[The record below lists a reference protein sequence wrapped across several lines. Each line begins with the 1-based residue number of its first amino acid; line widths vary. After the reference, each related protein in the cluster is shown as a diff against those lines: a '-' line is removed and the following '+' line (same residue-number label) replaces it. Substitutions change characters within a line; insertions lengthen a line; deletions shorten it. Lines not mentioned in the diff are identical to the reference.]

1 MGAPEG
7 RNFSS
12 EAAVE
17 VGRRAVTTIRRR
29 WTFPFPIGTS
39 MMAKLHGLQ
48 ADYVFRGVDHIV
60 RMTVEGNLLEVEVED
75 RLTTDQW
82 RGEFDAAFI
91 EDLTHKTGNFK
102 QFGIFCNM
110 LESALAQSS
119 ESVTLD
125 LLTYSDLESLRN
137 RKIGVGPRHL
147 PAAKS
152 SPLSSKRYLILIYS
166 VEFDRIHYPL
176 PLPYVGKPDP
186 VVLQKVIRELKEELA
201 LLKAKPGKDPRDAE
215 IRRLRE
221 ELQNALE
228 EKQAAETALLGL
240 REELTLVNKNG
251 VLKEVKILKK
261 VVQSL
266 EEELTKERTKHQRA
280 TNKRLQESQHLA
292 EELAEMKAT
301 ERSLRIR
308 VKNLTNELALY
319 RKGRFTPSGPSPQNH
334 SAASSR
340 HFAQPAVLTRDGAK
354 KRDDRRCSSRERSVS
369 RERGG
374 AWGPSQQR
382 STSREGRSSGSQ
394 GPRAPRFDPTAFVK
408 AKERKQKEAEQ
419 KNKRNLRRGI
429 GDTPPSGWHHPTQL
443 TFNNS
448 GLGKTRGRSSSGWQ
462 KLELTAG
469 THSAPRIRT
478 CDLSV
483 LESFRSRRSS
493 ASSGSE
499 MDEYSE
505 PVAPRGRKRVA
516 RGRKPLSAS
525 SWNGP
530 TMVSRADSGHR
541 KHLESTPTPGK
552 RADKENLY
560 DDEPS
565 ADLSEIDAR
574 LQALQEYMNKLET
587 RT

>member
-1 MGAPEG
+1 
-7 RNFSS
+7 
-12 EAAVE
+12 
-17 VGRRAVTTIRRR
+17 
-29 WTFPFPIGTS
+29 
-39 MMAKLHGLQ
+39 MAKLHGLQ
-48 ADYVFRGVDHIV
+48 ADYVFRGVEHIV

-110 LESALAQSS
+110 LESALAQVQLLLIAWKAPVFGLTTITISS
-119 ESVTLD
+119 GGFWPSNPK
-125 LLTYSDLESLRN
+125 DLEALRN

-147 PAAKS
+147 SATKS

-201 LLKAKPGKDPRDAE
+201 LLKAKPGKDFRDAE

-228 EKQAAETALLGL
+228 EKQAVETALLGL
-240 REELTLVNKNG
+240 QEELKLANKSSA
-251 VLKEVKILKK
+251 LKEVKILKK

-266 EEELTKERTKHQRA
+266 EEELTKERAKHQRVSS
-280 TNKRLQESQHLA
+280 KRLQESQQLA
-292 EELAEMKAT
+292 EEMAEMKAT

-319 RKGRFTPSGPSPQNH
+319 RKGRFTPTGPSPQNQ
-334 SAASSR
+334 STSSR
-340 HFAQPAVLTRDGAK
+340 HFRQPALTRGGTK
-354 KRDDRRCSSRERSVS
+354 KREDHCSTSRERSNS
-369 RERGG
+369 RERSGV
-374 AWGPSQQR
+374 WGPSRQR
-382 STSREGRSSGSQ
+382 STSREGRSGSQ
-394 GPRAPRFDPTAFVK
+394 GRIPRQSPSPTGTRGPRFDPTAFVK

-419 KNKRNLRRGI
+419 KNDASDEGWEIPHQVGGTTVPNLGVPRLS
-429 GDTPPSGWHHPTQL
+429 TTAA
-443 TFNNS
+443 
-448 GLGKTRGRSSSGWQ
+448 LGKPGAGVPQGPEASGKGQ
-462 KLELTAG
+462 ETLEFL
-469 THSAPRIRT
+469 
-478 CDLSV
+478 V
-483 LESFRSRRSS
+483 LEW
-493 ASSGSE
+493 
-499 MDEYSE
+499 
-505 PVAPRGRKRVA
+505 P
-516 RGRKPLSAS
+516 
-525 SWNGP
+525 
-530 TMVSRADSGHR
+530 H
-541 KHLESTPTPGK
+541 H
-552 RADKENLY
+552 ENLY
-560 DDEPS
+560 DEPS